1 MQTLL
6 KTLVHVMRFQSLSFT
21 ISFTIYGKTVITVIF
36 QAWKTLYAAHVETAC
51 EVSLERVI
59 ARLYNREQTKIIFR

>member
-21 ISFTIYGKTVITVIF
+21 IYGKTL
-36 QAWKTLYAAHVETAC
+36 KTFVNEPNHAA
-51 EVSLERVI
+51 I
-59 ARLYNREQTKIIFR
+59 